1 MKDTGVPPD
10 SNKLAQVAFLLTLA
24 GVVGWIAV
32 VVIFIL

>member
-10 SNKLAQVAFLLTLA
+10 SNHVAKIALLVTVA
-24 GVVGWIAV
+24 GVATWIAV